1 MFIPMAERLGLA
13 RDLDKLILTRV
24 IAHLTAHAAQSL
36 PYAVNLTAGAL
47 GEPGFVDWL
56 CGQLE
61 QHAPIAGRLMFELPE
76 YGVLADVAALRRFT
90 ERVARY
96 GARCSIDHF
105 GRGFASFGY
114 LSTIKAHSIKVDGS
128 YIHGIDTDQDKR
140 FFVQALIK
148 TARSIDLE
156 IIAESVERQ
165 AEWDTLR
172 EMGVDGVQ
180 GYLPGAP
187 VQLL

>member
-1 MFIPMAERLGLA
+1 
-13 RDLDKLILTRV
+13 
-24 IAHLTAHAAQSL
+24 
-36 PYAVNLTAGAL
+36 
-47 GEPGFVDWL
+47 
-56 CGQLE
+56 
-61 QHAPIAGRLMFELPE
+61 MFELPE
-76 YGVLADVAALRRFT
+76 HGVLADVAALRRFT

-114 LSTIKAHSIKVDGS
+114 LSTIKAHTIKIDGS
-128 YIHGIDTDQDKR
+128 YIHGIDSDQDKR

-165 AEWDTLR
+165 SEWDVLR